1 MEGGEGKR
9 RRTATRVAH
18 QVEAVEAASMGCA
31 QDSLHFQIETVVRGR
46 PIPGVNLE
54 ILRDRI
60 DALPQYLKQRRIR
73 GLRRQDRARQ
83 QDDVMAS
90 RQAAI
95 LPSITL
101 LARLRECSSMSRA
114 RREQAILPVM

>member
-1 MEGGEGKR
+1 M
-9 RRTATRVAH
+9 
-18 QVEAVEAASMGCA
+18 EAVEAVNIRHT
-31 QDSLHFQIETVVRGR
+31 QDPLHFQIETEVRRR

-54 ILRDRI
+54 ILCDRI
-60 DALPQYLKQRRIR
+60 DALAQYLKQRRIR